1 MNLLKVHLGIGTTQG
16 ALFNKE
22 QAQEHGATCK
32 FSHRKD
38 WERFA
43 EALDRL
49 LFYIAIVFATSM
61 VIAFP
66 LIGFRI
72 QASAAS

>member
-1 MNLLKVHLGIGTTQG
+1 MNLLKVHLGVGTSQE

-22 QAQEHGATCK
+22 QAQEHRATCK
-32 FSHRKD
+32 SSHRKD

-49 LFYIAIVFATSM
+49 LFYITIVFATCM

-66 LIGFRI
+66 LVGFRI